1 MSLGFTNLCVGLG
14 GGSAATSSGAP
25 PASGSAW
32 ANAVSVSFDG
42 TDDYMSLGDDTVIQ
56 DGSSGAFTWSIWVK
70 TSDAV
75 GAMFIA
81 KSDQAGGANSG
92 YRTFEMGSSAGN
104 SNLYFVIKSAG
115 GTVRYPYWSGGLSA
129 SNVSD
134 GNWHHLAFVNEGTG
148 GVQLI
153 YFDGASQTLTGT
165 KTGLV
170 CSTASQALSVGAM
183 EGDAVTGFYLDGLVD
198 EVAAWDSALSAAQ
211 ITNIYKGEE
220 SGGSG
225 GTNGTP
231 GDLSTFSPVGYWRMG
246 DINGS
251 SGTTITDQGSGGN
264 NGTLVNGPTY
274 STDVP

>member
-1 MSLGFTNLCVGLG
+1 MPIGLGVSLGIG
-14 GGSAATSSGAP
+14 GGKPATSGGAP
-25 PASGSAW
+25 PGGGAW
-32 ANAVSVSFDG
+32 ANAASVSFDG

-104 SNLYFVIKSAG
+104 SNLYFVIKNAG
-115 GTVRYPYWSGGLSA
+115 GTIRYPYWSNGLNG

-134 GNWHHLAFVNEGTG
+134 GAWHHLAFVNEGTG

-153 YFDGASQTLTGT
+153 YFDGTSQTLTGT

-198 EVAAWDSALSAAQ
+198 EVAAWSSALSAAQ

-274 STDVP
+274 STDVPS